1 MIEELRITNL
11 GVVANSELKFG
22 PGLNVLTGETGAGKT
37 MIINALNLSLGAK
50 ADLNLVR
57 EAATKLTVESS
68 WRLSKKQRE
77 VISEIL
83 DEETEEELFLGKSID
98 RAGKSR
104 ALLNGLVSTNSQIN
118 EIADQIIQVFGQND
132 QRFLLQPQWQLRSL
146 DEFGG
151 ESHLVLLLKYQ
162 DIFREYQNLSKK
174 LTELKAQR
182 INWAESV
189 AQMQTQLAEFDAIDP
204 SVNEDEEILVRISQR
219 EEIEATLDEL
229 KEIGQLISSDTG
241 DALLTKLKQLS
252 SLINRLD
259 NFTAYRDDLTALI
272 NTVNEIEREL
282 LAAMNNADDGVTL
295 SDLYSRKAALANL
308 IRKHG
313 LPLSEIATKM
323 NQSRELLNSSF
334 DPSAE
339 IERIE
344 RELISVQGALLKT
357 SKQLSKARIESSERL
372 SQFVTAELVQLKMP
386 GIRFV
391 VSVIPRVNGG
401 EIEID
406 KFALDVTGGDSVEFQ
421 IGHGDGVP
429 RGIAKSAS
437 GGELSRIMLALQVV
451 LQDRS
456 SDKTFIFDEVDAG
469 IGGETA
475 IEVGRRLAKLAETNQ
490 VLVVTHLPQVAAFAD
505 YHFTVQGDLAA
516 GIKTSDVKLLDES
529 EREVEIARMLGGL
542 KNSTAALA
550 HSRELLALR
559 S

>member
-1 MIEELRITNL
+1 MIEELRISNL

-50 ADLNLVR
+50 ADSNLVR

-104 ALLNGLVSTNSQIN
+104 ALLNGLVSTNSQIV

-132 QRFLLQPQWQLRSL
+132 QRFLLQPAWQLRSL

-151 ESHLVLLLKYQ
+151 ESHLSLLLKYQ
-162 DIFREYQNLSKK
+162 DIFREYRNLGKK
-174 LTELKAQR
+174 LTDLKVQR
-182 INWAESV
+182 VNWAESV
-189 AQMQTQLAEFDAIDP
+189 AQMQTDLAEFDSIDP
-204 SVNEDEEILVRISQR
+204 SLNEDEEILARIAQR
-219 EEIEATLDEL
+219 EKIEATLNEL
-229 KEIGQLISSDTG
+229 NELGQLISSDSG
-241 DALLTKLKQLS
+241 DSLSKTLKRLS
-252 SLINRLD
+252 NLINRLD
-259 NFTAYRDDLTALI
+259 NFIAYRDDLTALI

-282 LAAMNNADDGVTL
+282 LAAMSSADDGVTL

-308 IRKHG
+308 MRKHG

-344 RELISVQGALLKT
+344 RELISVQDALLKT
-357 SKQLSKARIESSERL
+357 SKLLSKSRKESAERL
-372 SQFVTAELVQLKMP
+372 SQLVSAELAQLKMP

-391 VSVIPRVNGG
+391 VSVMPRVKSG

-406 KFALDVTGGDSVEFQ
+406 EFALDISGGDIVEFQ
-421 IGHGDGVP
+421 IGHGDGAP

-456 SDKTFIFDEVDAG
+456 SDRTFIFDEVDAG

-529 EREVEIARMLGGL
+529 EREVEIARMLGGM

>member
-1 MIEELRITNL
+1 M
-11 GVVANSELKFG
+11 
-22 PGLNVLTGETGAGKT
+22 
-37 MIINALNLSLGAK
+37 
-50 ADLNLVR
+50 
-57 EAATKLTVESS
+57 
-68 WRLSKKQRE
+68 
-77 VISEIL
+77 
-83 DEETEEELFLGKSID
+83 
-98 RAGKSR
+98 
-104 ALLNGLVSTNSQIN
+104 
-118 EIADQIIQVFGQND
+118 
-132 QRFLLQPQWQLRSL
+132 
-146 DEFGG
+146 
-151 ESHLVLLLKYQ
+151 
-162 DIFREYQNLSKK
+162 
-174 LTELKAQR
+174 TELKAQR

-529 EREVEIARMLGGL
+529 EREVEIARMLGGM

>member
-1 MIEELRITNL
+1 MIEELRISNL

-50 ADLNLVR
+50 ADPNLVR
-57 EAATKLTVESS
+57 ESATKLTVESS

-77 VISEIL
+77 VISEML

-104 ALLNGLVSTNSQIN
+104 ALLNGLVSTNSQIV

-151 ESHLVLLLKYQ
+151 ESHLVLLMKYQ
-162 DIFREYQNLSKK
+162 DIFREYQNLGKR
-174 LTELKAQR
+174 LTDLKAQR
-182 INWAESV
+182 VNWAESV
-189 AQMQTQLAEFDAIDP
+189 AQMQTDLAEYDAINP
-204 SVNEDEEILVRISQR
+204 SLNEDEEILVRIAQR
-219 EEIEATLDEL
+219 EDIEATLNELDEL
-229 KEIGQLISSDTG
+229 GQLISSDSG
-241 DALLTKLKQLS
+241 DSLSVTLKRLS
-252 SLINRLD
+252 NLINRLD
-259 NFTAYRDDLTALI
+259 NFIAYRDDLTALI

-282 LAAMNNADDGVTL
+282 LAAMSSADDGVTL

-308 IRKHG
+308 MRKHG

-344 RELISVQGALLKT
+344 RELVSIQDALLKT
-357 SKQLSKARIESSERL
+357 SKLLSKSRKECAERL
-372 SQFVTAELVQLKMP
+372 SQLVSVELAQLKMP

-391 VSVIPRVNGG
+391 ASVIPRVKGG

-406 KFALDVTGGDSVEFQ
+406 KFALDIAGGDIVEFQ

-456 SDKTFIFDEVDAG
+456 SDKT
-469 IGGETA
+469 
-475 IEVGRRLAKLAETNQ
+475 
-490 VLVVTHLPQVAAFAD
+490 
-505 YHFTVQGDLAA
+505 
-516 GIKTSDVKLLDES
+516 
-529 EREVEIARMLGGL
+529 
-542 KNSTAALA
+542 
-550 HSRELLALR
+550 
-559 S
+559 

>member
-469 IGGETA
+469 VVGEAA
-475 IEVGRRLAKLAETNQ
+475 IE
-490 VLVVTHLPQVAAFAD
+490 
-505 YHFTVQGDLAA
+505 
-516 GIKTSDVKLLDES
+516 
-529 EREVEIARMLGGL
+529 
-542 KNSTAALA
+542 
-550 HSRELLALR
+550 
-559 S
+559 

>member
-1 MIEELRITNL
+1 MIEELRISNL

-50 ADLNLVR
+50 ADPSLVR

-77 VISEIL
+77 AISEIL
-83 DEETEEELFLGKSID
+83 DEEAEEELFLGKSVD
-98 RAGKSR
+98 KAGKSR
-104 ALLNGLVSTNSQIN
+104 ALLNGLVSTNSQIG

-151 ESHLVLLLKYQ
+151 ESHLSLLLKFQ

-174 LTELKAQR
+174 LTDLKAQR
-182 INWAESV
+182 VNWAESV
-189 AQMQTQLAEFDAIDP
+189 AQMQTDLTEFDAIDP
-204 SVNEDEEILVRISQR
+204 NDNEDEEVLTKISQR
-219 EEIEATLDEL
+219 EGIEATLNEL
-229 KEIGQLISSDTG
+229 NEMGQLISSDTD
-241 DALLTKLKQLS
+241 DALLTKLKRLS
-252 SLINRLD
+252 NLINRLD
-259 NFTAYRDDLTALI
+259 HFIAYRDDLTALI

-282 LAAMNNADDGVTL
+282 LAAMNSADDGVTL

-308 IRKHG
+308 MRKHS
-313 LPLSEIATKM
+313 LPLSEIAIRM
-323 NQSRELLNSSF
+323 NQYRELLNSNF

-344 RELISVQGALLKT
+344 REFSSVQDALIEE
-357 SKQLSKARIESSERL
+357 SKLLSKSRKENAERL
-372 SQFVTAELVQLKMP
+372 SQLVSAELAQLKMP
-386 GIRFV
+386 GIRFGI
-391 VSVIPRVNGG
+391 SVIPRAKGG

-406 KFALDVTGGDSVEFQ
+406 EFALDISGGDSVEFQ
-421 IGHGDGVP
+421 IGYGDGTP
-429 RGIAKSAS
+429 KGIAKSAS

-451 LQDRS
+451 LQDLS
-456 SDKTFIFDEVDAG
+456 SDRTFIFDEVDAG

-505 YHFTVQGDLAA
+505 HHFTVQGDLAA

-529 EREVEIARMLGGL
+529 EREVEIARMLGGM